1 MSLKGKVALITG
13 SAKGIGRSTAFALA
27 LDGADIIIN
36 YHKSKKEAENLC
48 KEIGHV
54 GRRVFPIRADVTDPK
69 AVAKLFREAEKKFR
83 KVDILVNN
91 VGNFTVK
98 SLADMTY
105 SEWDDIIKNN
115 LYATFLCSQAALPG
129 MRIRKWGRIVN
140 LAVASA
146 ERQGGFPKTAAYAAA
161 KQAVVSLTRSLAAEE
176 AKNGITIN
184 AVGPGITDT
193 GYSEKLKHD
202 LMKLCPMGRQAKPE
216 EIARVI
222 VFLCQNESE
231 YITGAHIPVGGGWG
245 L

>member
-13 SAKGIGRSTAFALA
+13 SAKGIGRSTALALA

-54 GRRVFPIRADVTDPK
+54 GRRGFPIRADVTDPK

>member
-13 SAKGIGRSTAFALA
+13 SAKGIGRSTALALA

-91 VGNFTVK
+91 VGNFTIK

>member
-13 SAKGIGRSTAFALA
+13 SAKGIGRSTALALA

>member
-13 SAKGIGRSTAFALA
+13 SAKGIGRSTALALA

-91 VGNFTVK
+91 VGNFTIK

-105 SEWDDIIKNN
+105 SEWDDIIKTN
-115 LYATFLCSQAALPG
+115 LYTTFLCSQAALPG
-129 MRIRKWGRIVN
+129 MRIRKWGRIIN

-146 ERQGGFPKTAAYAAA
+146 DRQGAFTRASAYAAA
-161 KQAVVSLTRSLAAEE
+161 KQAILTLTRTLAAEE
-176 AKNGITIN
+176 VKSRITVN

-193 GYSEKLKHD
+193 GYSEKMRHE
-202 LMKLCPMGRQAKPE
+202 LMRLCPMGRTAKPA
-216 EIARVI
+216 EIARGI
-222 VFLCQNESE
+222 VFLCQPESE
-231 YITGAHIPVGGGWG
+231 YIIGAHIAVGGG
-245 L
+245 

>member
-13 SAKGIGRSTAFALA
+13 SAKGIGRSTALALA
-27 LDGADIIIN
+27 LDGAEVIISYN
-36 YHKSKKEAENLC
+36 KSKKEAENLSR
-48 KEIGHV
+48 EIGHL
-54 GRRVFPIRADVTDPK
+54 GRKAFPIRADVTDPK
-69 AVAKLFREAEKKFR
+69 AVAKMFREAENKFR

-91 VGNFTVK
+91 VGNFIIKPV
-98 SLADMTY
+98 ADMTY
-105 SEWDDIIKNN
+105 SEWDDIIKSN
-115 LYATFLCSQAALPG
+115 LYATFLCSQAVLPG

-176 AKNGITIN
+176 VKNGITIN

-202 LMKLCPMGRQAKPE
+202 LMKLCPMGRLAKPE

>member
-13 SAKGIGRSTAFALA
+13 SAKGIGRSTALALA

-54 GRRVFPIRADVTDPK
+54 GRKVFPVRADVTDPK